1 MNVEKRIELIKA
13 PPMQEIVTEEELK
26 ELLQTNSK
34 PAAYD
39 GFEPSGIAHLG
50 SGIMRAIKIQDMLD
64 AGVHFKL
71 FIADWHAWINNK
83 MGGDLK
89 KIQQVGEYLV
99 EVWRAAGVD
108 TKKVEIIWASELAKD
123 PEYWKT
129 VISVMKATTIE
140 RMKRAGTIMGR
151 REGEMQYSAQLLYP
165 AMQATD
171 PFFLKVE
178 ICQLGIDQRKAYVLS
193 REVGPKLGFWKPII
207 ASHHLLIGL
216 QGPVKMGG
224 FEQNKD
230 VDVEISSKMAKSI
243 PKSYISVHDTP
254 NEIKEKISEAFCPP
268 KVVEGN
274 PILEIC
280 KHIIFRKLGKKEMT
294 IERPAKFGGDVSI
307 HSYGELEKMFAE
319 GKLHPA
325 DLKASVTTELDK
337 ILKPV
342 REHFEKNKKAKELY
356 HVVNESKI
364 TR

>member
-1 MNVEKRIELIKA
+1 MDLERRIGLIKA
-13 PPMQEIVTEEELK
+13 APMEEIITEEELR
-26 ELLQTNSK
+26 ELLRTNDR

-50 SGIMRAIKIQDMLD
+50 SGIMRAVKIQDFLD
-64 AGVHFKL
+64 AGIKFKL

-89 KIQQVGEYLV
+89 KIQLVGEYLV
-99 EVWRAAGVD
+99 EVWKAAGVD
-108 TKKVEIIWASELAKD
+108 TKKVEVVWASEFAKD
-123 PEYWKT
+123 SNYWQT
-129 VISVMKATTIE
+129 VINVMKATTID

-151 REGEMQYSAQLLYP
+151 KEGEMQYSAQLLYP

-171 PFFLKVE
+171 PFFLGVQ

-216 QGPVKMGG
+216 QGPTKMGG
-224 FEQNKD
+224 FEQNKTLD
-230 VDVEISSKMAKSI
+230 AEIASKMAKSI
-243 PKSYISVHDTP
+243 PKSYISVHDSAA
-254 NEIKEKISEAFCPP
+254 EIKEKINEAFCPP

-274 PILEIC
+274 PVLEIC
-280 KHIIFRKLGKKEMT
+280 KYVIFRKVKR
-294 IERPAKFGGDVSI
+294 IEFERSAKFGGDVTA
-307 HSYGELEKMFAE
+307 HSYEELERMFAE

-325 DLKASVTTELDK
+325 DLKAAVAVSLDK

-342 REHFEKNKKAKELY
+342 REHFEKNRHAKELY
-356 HVVNESKI
+356 QIVREAKI

>member
-1 MNVEKRIELIKA
+1 MNLERRIDLIKK
-13 PPMQEIVTEEELK
+13 PPMEEIVTEEELK
-26 ELLQTNSK
+26 ELLRTNSK

-50 SGIMRAIKIQDMLD
+50 SGIMRAIKIQDFLD
-64 AGVHFKL
+64 AGIKFKL

-89 KIQQVGEYLV
+89 KIQQTGEYLV
-99 EVWRAAGVD
+99 EVWKAAGVD
-108 TKKVEIIWASELAKD
+108 TKKVEVLWASEFAKD
-123 PEYWKT
+123 REYWQT
-129 VISVMKATTIE
+129 VIKIMKATTID

-151 REGEMQYSAQLLYP
+151 KEGEMQYSAQLLYP

-171 PFFLKVE
+171 PFFLNVQ

-216 QGPVKMGG
+216 QGPTKMGG
-224 FEQNKD
+224 FEQNQSLD
-230 VDVEISSKMAKSI
+230 TEIASKMAKSI

-254 NEIKEKISEAFCPP
+254 AEVKEKINEAFCPE
-268 KVVEGN
+268 KIVEGN

-280 KHIIFRKLGKKEMT
+280 KYIIFRKAKNMEFT
-294 IERPAKFGGDVSI
+294 RPSKYGGDVTV
-307 HSYGELEKMFAE
+307 HSYEELEKMFAE
-319 GKLHPA
+319 GKLHPV
-325 DLKASVTTELDK
+325 DLKAAVTFSLNK
-337 ILKPV
+337 ILEPV
-342 REHFEKNKKAKELY
+342 HKHFEKNRKAKELFQA
-356 HVVNESKI
+356 VKETKI